1 MNKKGRVKLIPT
13 AAIFI
18 AMLFVCA
25 DYGEGSSDD
34 MIFTYTMVD
43 VNNTVQGDAHLI
55 ETPGGENV
63 LIDTGKARE
72 CKDNLIPLLRT
83 KNIRKID
90 HLIISHIHADHY
102 EGIQSII
109 EAGIEIRALY
119 YDTVEDADLRE
130 ICESECCCNY
140 EHFMSQIKGVKVKD
154 LDKGQLIHISNDVK
168 LNVVDVWRRGDSL
181 RDINDTSALI
191 RLETN
196 HYTILFTGDLN
207 KGRSNRLT
215 DENAILAD
223 ILKIPHHGAEG
234 LASNK
239 FINSVNAQT
248 YLIPSPKYLWKSD
261 RSKRVRDLMEG
272 KERKGKEGKGR
283 EGKGREHYVNGYH
296 GNVVVEGYHQRYKIK
311 TGE

>member
-1 MNKKGRVKLIPT
+1 MFKKEKGKPVAILI
-13 AAIFI
+13 IFI
-18 AMLFVCA
+18 SLFCSCA
-25 DYGEGSSDD
+25 DYGEGSSGEI
-34 MIFTYTMVD
+34 IFTYTMVD
-43 VNNTVQGDAHLI
+43 VNNTIQGDAHLI

-109 EAGIEIRALY
+109 EAGIEIGALY
-119 YDTVEDADLRE
+119 YDTVEGGDLQK
-130 ICESECCCNY
+130 ICERECCCNY
-140 EHFMSQIKGVKVKD
+140 EHFISQIKGVEVKD
-154 LDKGQLIHISNDVK
+154 LDKGQLINISNDVK

-207 KGRSNRLT
+207 KRRSNRLT
-215 DENAILAD
+215 DENAISAD

-248 YLIPSPKYLWKSD
+248 YLIPSPKYLWESD
-261 RSKRVRDLMEG
+261 RSKRVRDLM
-272 KERKGKEGKGR
+272 KGK
-283 EGKGREHYVNGYH
+283 EHYVNGYH
-296 GNVVVEGYHQRYKIK
+296 GNVVVEGYRQRYEIK
-311 TGE
+311 TSE